1 MNSDSVGQPMALVG
15 RVRVRVIGPV
25 NKFDYIG
32 LSDIPGIGIS
42 IGKEYISDAIGI
54 AL

>member
-1 MNSDSVGQPMALVG
+1 MNEESNGQPIALVG
-15 RVRVRVIGPV
+15 RVPVRVIGKV

-32 LSDIPGIGIS
+32 LSDIPGVGKVIGT
-42 IGKEYISDAIGI
+42 EYTQNAIGI